1 MKIKRII
8 TAFLMSA
15 IAMTTASVL
24 SVDAAADTE
33 TKGTAYL
40 AFTNGN
46 GVENLSAGDVEGSVN
61 ADITGTG
68 KYSVS
73 VPVSS
78 SPGELKDGG
87 WFMAVQTDI
96 NINDYDFEITI
107 DSIKFD
113 DKDITYKGASDG
125 SVTTAQDGTSFRY
138 SIYDQ
143 WTSENKTNDVEFDIA
158 DSPSESVTVNF
169 TVTKFEAKEKDET
182 TASETSGTEE
192 TSASDT
198 SSTESTSEETS
209 ETDASSSNSE
219 SATKTTST
227 TTAKTTSSSSKAT
240 TAVSTTQATVNTTAS
255 AETTPSTGVT
265 GVAGLVAL
273 AGLATGIA
281 GFSRKK

>member
-182 TASETSGTEE
+182 TASETSETEE

-209 ETDASSSNSE
+209 ETDASSSDSE
-219 SATKTTST
+219 SAKST